1 MQDSYSIELDRLEE
15 TVKKV
20 VEAGYSVMVVI
31 NGEYYSVNTDKA
43 EKGRKERD

>member
-1 MQDSYSIELDRLEE
+1 MQDSYSIELDRMEE

-31 NGEYYSVNTDKA
+31 NGEYYDINMNEA
-43 EKGRKERD
+43 EKAGKER